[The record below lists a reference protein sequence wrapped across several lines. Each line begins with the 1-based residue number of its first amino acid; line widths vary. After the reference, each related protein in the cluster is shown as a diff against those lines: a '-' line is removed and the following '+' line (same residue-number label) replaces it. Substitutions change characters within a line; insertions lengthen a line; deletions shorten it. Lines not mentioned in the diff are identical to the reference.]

1 VRCRSVFCRSVWLL
15 AALVPLT
22 LLAAGIA
29 DARKEPRSAA
39 ARQAVVQSFASQWT
53 TWYDAPAAFDAS
65 GVTLSSPVAASPD
78 ETYSTLVTSKKTWR
92 DQTFSLT
99 MTTLEQRRTG
109 SAPNPWEVG
118 WVMFRFRD
126 LANYYWFVMTTDGF
140 ELGKK
145 QGSDKQIFLVT
156 GDLPRVTIGVRRRVQ
171 VRTQGARIRVV
182 VDGTSVVDFT
192 DPDPL
197 LGPGSVGLY
206 EEDSTVRVESVS
218 LG

>member
-1 VRCRSVFCRSVWLL
+1 VARLRRFQAVAATLVLCAL
-15 AALVPLT
+15 AA
-22 LLAAGIA
+22 
-29 DARKEPRSAA
+29 SAA
-39 ARQAVVQSFASQWT
+39 AAGVGAQRPLPVRKPLAQSFASQQWK

-65 GVTLSSPVAASPD
+65 GVTLSSPAAASRN
-78 ETYSTLVTSKKTWR
+78 ETYSTLVTSDKTWR

-99 MTTLEQRRTG
+99 MTTQAQLRAG
-109 SAPNPWEVG
+109 GAPNPWEVG

-126 LANYYWFVMTTDGF
+126 LANYYWFIMKTDGF

-156 GDLPRVTIGVRRRVQ
+156 GDLPHVTIGVPRRVQ

-182 VDGTSVVDFT
+182 VDGTPVVDFT
-192 DPDPL
+192 DPNPL

-206 EEDSTVRVESVS
+206 EEDSKVRFESIS
-218 LG
+218 FG